1 MADVLTEL
9 VIISIPFVPI
19 MGTKGIVLSVGWWKV
34 IRRGRGVGITR
45 IGTFEIWGVSS
56 NIRL

>member
-1 MADVLTEL
+1 MVDGLIEFYEH
-9 VIISIPFVPI
+9 SIPFVPI
-19 MGTKGIVLSVGWWKV
+19 MGTKGIVLYVGWWKV

>member
-1 MADVLTEL
+1 MLTEL

-19 MGTKGIVLSVGWWKV
+19 MGTKGIVLYVGWWKV
-34 IRRGRGVGITR
+34 IRRERGVGITR

>member
-1 MADVLTEL
+1 MADVLTEPM
-9 VIISIPFVPI
+9 IISIPFVPI
-19 MGTKGIVLSVGWWKV
+19 MGTKGIVLYVGWWKV
-34 IRRGRGVGITR
+34 IRRERGVGITR

>member
-1 MADVLTEL
+1 MADVLTEP
-9 VIISIPFVPI
+9 VIISIPFVHI
-19 MGTKGIVLSVGWWKV
+19 MGTKGIVLYVGWWKV
-34 IRRGRGVGITR
+34 IRRERGVGITR